1 VTRGD
6 PASGAF
12 SVFCFSGKALAG
24 VESVNRPA
32 EHMAARRLI
41 GAGARLSFAEAAD
54 PAFDLK
60 ARASAAR

>member
-1 VTRGD
+1 
-6 PASGAF
+6 
-12 SVFCFSGKALAG
+12 VFCYAGEALAG

-41 GAGARLSFAEAAD
+41 AAGAPLSPANAAD

-60 ARASAAR
+60 ALAKG